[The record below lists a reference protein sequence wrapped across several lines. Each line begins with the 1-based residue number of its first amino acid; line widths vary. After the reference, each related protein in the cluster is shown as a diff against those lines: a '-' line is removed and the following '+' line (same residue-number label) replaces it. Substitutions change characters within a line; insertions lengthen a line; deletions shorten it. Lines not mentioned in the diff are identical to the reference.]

1 MAGFH
6 VCVVVWMIYVF
17 RTEKSE
23 QTAGRSLA
31 KVDLEFWNEELQRLV
46 D

>member
-1 MAGFH
+1 
-6 VCVVVWMIYVF
+6 MIYVF
-17 RTEKSE
+17 RPEKSA
-23 QTAGRSLA
+23 QAAGRSLA